1 MKRLLFLT
9 LILLSLPVMSQYKA
23 NNGVTYNVGDT
34 IMLGNGSA
42 PTGEFQYVQLGGLS
56 ATAVYNQNKGPD
68 QFNISRNYSGFA
80 VKIQKIKTL
89 KQGVNQKTYFVV
101 KLGINTCYVYI
112 DDALKFGEI
121 R

>member
-1 MKRLLFLT
+1 MRKVMFICLVFCS
-9 LILLSLPVMSQYKA
+9 LSLCGQYTI
-23 NNGVTYNVGDT
+23 GERSFSVGDT
-34 IMLGNGSA
+34 IVLDHGSA

-56 ATAVYNQNKGPD
+56 AAAVYNQNQGPE